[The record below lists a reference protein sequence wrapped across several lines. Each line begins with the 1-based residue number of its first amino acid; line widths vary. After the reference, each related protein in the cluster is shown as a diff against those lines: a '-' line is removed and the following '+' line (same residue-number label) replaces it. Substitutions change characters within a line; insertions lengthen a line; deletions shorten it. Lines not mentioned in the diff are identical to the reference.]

1 MSIMKGKLRRSAV
14 VVAFSL
20 GAFQALS
27 IVGANVASA
36 AAVACTFNSGTLTV
50 QFTGLGHTIGQDA
63 AGNILVDGAKT
74 SATVPTCTTSVDA
87 TTANTTQINVNGTPG
102 ARPDGRRRHDPDLEA
117 QRHGD
122 GELGLD
128 QLDREPGRQRSA
140 SRRW

>member
-50 QFTGLGHTIGQDA
+50 QFTG
-63 AGNILVDGAKT
+63 
-74 SATVPTCTTSVDA
+74 
-87 TTANTTQINVNGTPG
+87 
-102 ARPDGRRRHDPDLEA
+102 R
-117 QRHGD
+117 
-122 GELGLD
+122 
-128 QLDREPGRQRSA
+128 
-140 SRRW
+140 

>member
-50 QFTGLGHTIGQDA
+50 QFTRACVTPSAQDA

-74 SATVPTCTTSVDA
+74 SATVRDLH
-87 TTANTTQINVNGTPG
+87 
-102 ARPDGRRRHDPDLEA
+102 DLGRRDHRQYDADQR
-117 QRHGD
+117 QRHARRVRLTDD
-122 GELGLD
+122 GVSIQTYKLH
-128 QLDREPGRQRSA
+128 RRGRYG
-140 SRRW
+140 